1 MNIRR
6 TEMILRDQLAA
17 NPEVFGPFEFGKP
30 AFVVFAENLSD
41 NDATLHIKGGQD
53 NDGPFVRQYGSDA
66 LINIP
71 ARASM
76 IPAVITDI
84 AAFTAFHL
92 ESRINDG
99 VKVEVVAYQPIPYH
113 DVATESLTVI

>member
-1 MNIRR
+1 MIRR
-6 TEMILRDQLAA
+6 TEYILRDQLAA
-17 NPEVFGPFEFGKP
+17 NPQVAQRFEFGKP

-41 NDATLHIKGGQD
+41 EDAVLHIKGGQD
-53 NDGPFVRQYGSDA
+53 IAGPFVRQYGADS
-66 LINIP
+66 LVNIP

-92 ESRINDG
+92 GARINDG
-99 VKVEVVAYQPIPYH
+99 VRIEVVAYQPVPSF
-113 DVATESLTVI
+113 DLATESLTVV